1 MSHVTRHTSHVTRH
15 TPHALSA
22 HVSAARSLMLMGRP
36 STRSDRVQAA
46 HAHRIQQPH
55 SAIDHVNRVME
66 WTSRVHIVASASL
79 RCDALQV
86 LSAAGGGLLCLSA
99 AGGGAAAVRGMLD
112 LWRQSGVKLTE
123 KEYAVAL
130 LAESNAGGPVSLHA
144 SSSSSRLQRLSHLFS
159 CAAAD
164 GVVVC
169 TSMMNAALASATT
182 ANPLPLA
189 AVSSIL
195 PLPAPQPDALTVD
208 LVAAALV
215 CDIKFGD
222 GDTESDRSLMDLFRQ
237 QGKPKATFL
246 GHCLPQP
253 APSTLVAAVKACMR
267 LDLVPLAARVMA
279 AACDA
284 AADGRALMT
293 YRVCK
298 AFAHG
303 LHRGVAAKM
312 YSPAFRDAKIEEL
325 RCNIARV
332 KASGRLS
339 ELEAKECLD
348 ALLIAKPVVM

>member
-1 MSHVTRHTSHVTRH
+1 
-15 TPHALSA
+15 
-22 HVSAARSLMLMGRP
+22 MLMGRP
-36 STRSDRVQAA
+36 STRSDRGHAI
-46 HAHRIQQPH
+46 HAHHIQQPH
-55 SAIDHVNRVME
+55 SAIDHVNRVVE
-66 WTSRVHIVASASL
+66 WTSRVRIVASSSL

-86 LSAAGGGLLCLSA
+86 LSSAGGGV
-99 AGGGAAAVRGMLD
+99 AAVRAMLD
-112 LWRQSGVKLTE
+112 HWRQSGVKLTE

-130 LAESNAGGPVSLHA
+130 LAESNAGGQVSLHA

-215 CDIKFGD
+215 CDIKLGD

-246 GHCLPQP
+246 GHCLPHP
-253 APSTLVAAVKACMR
+253 TPSTLVAAVKACMR
-267 LDLVPLAARVMA
+267 LDRAPLAARVMA

-284 AADGRALMT
+284 AAGGCALMT
-293 YRVCK
+293 HRACK

-325 RCNIARV
+325 RCNIAGL